1 MIKFE
6 CEFECK
12 TEQEVIY
19 ALQHIIDRIECG
31 YVCGY
36 LTDADAEGDWGMSGE
51 EDEDEDEEE
60 TRTIEVEWDV
70 SDSEWETFVNEG
82 VPRFIEV
89 PASIENEAIA
99 DWLYSVYGYRVKW
112 LEVIEYGEVVYS
124 WG

>member
-1 MIKFE
+1 MIRFE
-6 CEFECK
+6 TEFECK

-19 ALQHIIDRIECG
+19 ALQHIIDRIENG

-36 LTDADAEGDWGMSGE
+36 LTDADGDWGMSGE
-51 EDEDEDEEE
+51 EEEYEKE

-82 VPRFIEV
+82 VPRLIEV

-112 LEVIEYGEVVYS
+112 LNVIEYGEIIYS